1 MDEREEDDRGY
12 DPAIDE
18 EASFYYMI
26 MDLDYW
32 IKKKGCGAILK
43 ELSPEAR
50 SMLHDCY
57 AC

>member
-1 MDEREEDDRGY
+1 MWDDTGSNDE
-12 DPAIDE
+12 AN
-18 EASFYYMI
+18 FHFMI
-26 MDLDYW
+26 MDLEYW

-50 SMLHDCY
+50 NMLHDCY